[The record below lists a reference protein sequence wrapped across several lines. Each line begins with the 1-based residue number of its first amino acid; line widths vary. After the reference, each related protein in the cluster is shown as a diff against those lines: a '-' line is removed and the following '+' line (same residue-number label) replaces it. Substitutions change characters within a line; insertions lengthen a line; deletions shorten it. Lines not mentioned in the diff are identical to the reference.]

1 MGLHNAVFGGRQ
13 TKRTAIADL
22 LMDNNADP
30 EKRNQLG
37 MTVLAVA
44 CIKCHSDDA
53 IECVRTLLLR
63 GAHVNAV
70 DHQGQTPLHIAS
82 LFGGRVELVQL
93 LIQYGSVVD
102 QKIVPETI
110 MGGFVLNASRFGVSL
125 GVESA
130 FLQHFGEARGGTALH
145 VAGFSGNKDIF
156 NMLLLAR
163 ADSTTQNARG
173 RTPLDLARM
182 TMHDEIIKS
191 LLANS
196 LLQS

>member
-53 IECVRTLLLR
+53 TECVRSLLLR

-82 LFGGRVELVQL
+82 LFGGRAELVQL
-93 LIQYGSVVD
+93 LIQHGAVVD
-102 QKIVPETI
+102 QKIVPGTI
-110 MGGFVLNASRFGVSL
+110 MGGFVLNTSRLGVSL

-130 FLQHFGEARGGTALH
+130 FLRHFGEARGGTALH
-145 VAGFSGNKDIF
+145 VAAYSGNKDVC
-156 NMLLLAR
+156 NVLLLAR
-163 ADSTTQNARG
+163 ADCMIQNARG
-173 RTPLDLARM
+173 HTAIDLARM
-182 TMHDEIIKS
+182 TIHDEIVKS